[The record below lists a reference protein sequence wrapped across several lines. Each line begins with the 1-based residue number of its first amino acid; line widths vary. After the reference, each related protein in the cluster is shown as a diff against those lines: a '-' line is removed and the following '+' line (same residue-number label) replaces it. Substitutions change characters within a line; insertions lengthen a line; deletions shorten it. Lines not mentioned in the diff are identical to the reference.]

1 MPASA
6 RWLQKATDV
15 EKVKRADEL
24 HPGDELKL
32 EDGTYVQ
39 VRGVNMPG
47 TDWNPHKTVVHI
59 SLGSTSWHSW
69 PASKRVTVI
78 LGKEHG

>member
-1 MPASA
+1 M
-6 RWLQKATDV
+6 

-47 TDWNPHKTVVHI
+47 TDWNPHKTVVQI
-59 SLGSTSWHSW
+59 SLGSTGWHSW
-69 PASKRVTVI
+69 PASKRVAVI
-78 LGKEHG
+78 LGKEHRWC